1 LRDPEQAA
9 RRASANL
16 ATGLPA
22 TANHTAMS
30 SPIDRNQTSSQP
42 SEPQRAGIQENVN
55 THFDAAAGYWDEIY
69 RDGDLQ
75 SVIYQR
81 RQAAVLDF
89 VAQATTTPDARVLEI
104 GCGAGHLTAQLAA
117 RYGRVDAV
125 DSSAAMVELAA
136 RQAQQAGLGERVSVA
151 QADVHAL
158 PFASGEF
165 DLVVAVGVIPWLH
178 SPADAVAEMARVL
191 RAGGQLVLTADNGA
205 RLSSFTDPRGLLA
218 LTPLR
223 RAYHAMRNNPGQA
236 VSHLHFPR
244 AVNRF
249 VERAGLRVVAHRTI
263 GFGPL
268 SLVGRPLL
276 TDAAAVRLS
285 DRLQALADA
294 GVPGLRGTGWH
305 YLLRAVKI

>member
-1 LRDPEQAA
+1 MSTPTHKD
-9 RRASANL
+9 ASAGWPG
-16 ATGLPA
+16 ATERSGVQQ
-22 TANHTAMS
+22 
-30 SPIDRNQTSSQP
+30 D
-42 SEPQRAGIQENVN
+42 VN

-69 RDGDLQ
+69 RDSDLQ

-81 RQAAVLDF
+81 RQAAVLDY
-89 VAQATTTPDARVLEI
+89 VAQANTQADARVLEI
-104 GCGAGHLTAQLAA
+104 GCGAGHLTVQLAA
-117 RYGRVDAV
+117 RFGRVDAV
-125 DSSAAMVELAA
+125 DSSMGMVELTA
-136 RQAQQAGLGERVSVA
+136 RHAGDAGVGERVSVA

-158 PFASGEF
+158 PFEAGQF

-178 SPADAVAEMARVL
+178 SPAAAAAEMARVL

-205 RLSSFTDPRGLLA
+205 RLSSFTDPRGMLA

-223 RAYHAMRNNPGQA
+223 RVYHAMRNSPGQA

-244 AVNRF
+244 AVNGM

-268 SLVGRPLL
+268 TLLGRPLL
-276 TDAAAVRLS
+276 SDPAGIRLS
-285 DRLQALADA
+285 ERLQSLADT

-305 YLLRAVKI
+305 YLLRAVKL

>member
-1 LRDPEQAA
+1 
-9 RRASANL
+9 
-16 ATGLPA
+16 
-22 TANHTAMS
+22 MS
-30 SPIDRNQTSSQP
+30 SRINRDQTSSHA
-42 SEPQRAGIQENVN
+42 SESPRSGIQENVN

-69 RDGDLQ
+69 RDGALQ

-81 RQAAVLDF
+81 RQTAVLEY
-89 VAQATTTPDARVLEI
+89 VAQATTKPDPRVLEI
-104 GCGAGHLTAQLAA
+104 GCGAGHLTVALGE

-125 DSSAAMVELAA
+125 DSSAGMVDLAT
-136 RQAQQAGLGERVSVA
+136 RQAQQAGLGERINVA

-158 PFASGEF
+158 PFESGAF

-178 SPADAVAEMARVL
+178 SPADAVVEMARVM

-205 RLSSFTDPRGLLA
+205 RLSSFTDPRGMLA

-223 RAYHAMRNNPGQA
+223 RVYHSMRNRPGQA

-249 VERAGLRVVAHRTI
+249 VEHAGLRVVAHRTI

-268 SLVGRPLL
+268 SVLGRPLL
-276 TDAAAVRLS
+276 KDAAGIRLS
-285 DRLQALADA
+285 ERLQALADA

-305 YLLRAVKI
+305 YLLRAVKL